1 MFADV
6 WGGARHQ
13 FPNVPTTTCLDS
25 AGKCVPHGLS
35 HVDPTTG
42 SSPMSRAEQR
52 STCGHPKSRAL
63 GCTEAT
69 TFLRKMAG
77 APTVRQPAKANAA
90 ALILEPSANTNAS
103 WRAGGSLRPY
113 LSRCKFCRDD
123 QTRMLEAR
131 AQSERP
137 KQKTT
142 ACCFGDA
149 RLVGSSK
156 RAQVR
161 HTRSVGAS
169 MREC

>member
-1 MFADV
+1 V

-69 TFLRKMAG
+69 TFPRKMAG

-90 ALILEPSANTNAS
+90 ALILEPPANTNAS
-103 WRAGGSLRPY
+103 WRAGVSSSISFTVQVLSGRPNAHVRGARSVRATETKNNRV
-113 LSRCKFCRDD
+113 LFWRRAFGRLQ
-123 QTRMLEAR
+123 QTR
-131 AQSERP
+131 
-137 KQKTT
+137 
-142 ACCFGDA
+142 
-149 RLVGSSK
+149 
-156 RAQVR
+156 
-161 HTRSVGAS
+161 AS
-169 MREC
+169 